1 MIENGMQHAQRLA
14 TLLSGAIRGVGLY
27 PQGHPASRQPFREME
42 ALVSALQREGGD
54 IRLAVADGVL
64 SVGEHLFFAPPAP
77 LQELIN
83 RLDEK
88 EVSGLILKPGVT
100 AHDLTALARL
110 MAAPSGGANELGQGL
125 KRAGIKLVEVMEED
139 PLSRTYNEAVSA
151 VRDIFQEIGK
161 GRIPN
166 SRRMLNVVSSLASS
180 AIKEPAAL
188 LGLALIK
195 DYDNYTFQH
204 SVNVGVLSMALS
216 ASMGQAE
223 HEVEEAGLA
232 GFLHDVGKT
241 RVDKEILNKPGKL
254 NGDEYLEMSKHPE
267 HGAEIVRSMAGV
279 PERVA
284 EAVLGHHIRY
294 DRGGYPEWARKLP
307 YGATSGIVAVADF
320 YDASTTLRAYQS
332 PLQPTQAVQEI
343 RNACGASLDREI
355 VERFLE
361 LTGRFPTGSLV
372 RLDSNE
378 IAVVYTP
385 STHAC
390 GAAVVKVILDSHG
403 RKLTEPELRNIIAS
417 EECIIDLVDPLVKGI
432 EVSHYFY
439 GGS

>member
-1 MIENGMQHAQRLA
+1 MIENGLQHAQRLA
-14 TLLSGAIRGVGLY
+14 TLLSGAIRGAGLY
-27 PQGHPASRQPFREME
+27 PPGHPASLQPFREME
-42 ALVSALQREGGD
+42 AVISAQQRETGE
-54 IRLAVADGVL
+54 IRLAVTDGVL
-64 SVGEHLFFAPPAP
+64 SVGEHLFFAPSAP

-83 RLDEK
+83 RLEEK
-88 EVSGLILKPGVT
+88 GVAGLILKPGVL
-100 AHDLTALARL
+100 AQDLTVLARL
-110 MAAPSGGANELGQGL
+110 MADPSGTAVELGQGL
-125 KRAGIKLVEVMEED
+125 KRAGVQLIEVMEED
-139 PLSRTYNEAVSA
+139 TLSHTYNEAVSA

-166 SRRMLNVVSSLASS
+166 SRRMLTVVSSLAST

-216 ASMGQAE
+216 ASMGQPP

-232 GFLHDVGKT
+232 GFLHDIGKT

-254 NGDEYLEMSKHPE
+254 NTDESLEMRKHPE
-267 HGAEIVRSMAGV
+267 HGAEIVREMEGV

-294 DRGGYPEWARKLP
+294 DRGGYPEWARSLP
-307 YGATSGIVAVADF
+307 FGVTSGIVAVADF
-320 YDASTTLRAYQS
+320 YDATTTLRAYQR
-332 PLQPTQAVQEI
+332 PMQPTQAVEEI
-343 RNACGASLDREI
+343 RNACGTSLDREI

-378 IAVVYTP
+378 IAVVFTP
-385 STHAC
+385 STHEC
-390 GAAVVKVILDSHG
+390 GAAVVKVIMDSSG
-403 RKLTEPELRNIIAS
+403 RALAEPELRSIIAS
-417 EECIIDLVDPLVKGI
+417 GERIVDLVDPLVKGI
-432 EVSHYFY
+432 DVSRYF
-439 GGS
+439 